1 MKLNQKMMRGFT
13 LIELMIVVAIIGILA
28 AVALPAYSEARAK
41 ARRADCQAV
50 VSEVAQ
56 FQQRWFSATDT
67 FLPSHTSGALT
78 TGFPAIL
85 SQCPKTGP
93 AVYNI
98 AVTTNGTSTTTATTF
113 DIIASPASGGVM
125 ASDRCGN
132 YKLTSKGEKLKVVA
146 GTESIDSDCWK

>member
-1 MKLNQKMMRGFT
+1 MKQNQQMMRGFT

-93 AVYNI
+93 ALYNI
-98 AVTTNGTSTTTATTF
+98 AVTTNATSTTTATSF
-113 DIIASPASGGVM
+113 QIDASPVSGSVM
-125 ASDRCGN
+125 ANDRCGGYRLN
-132 YKLTSKGEKLKVVA
+132 NKGEKRKVISTTA
-146 GTESIDSDCWK
+146 SEDTDCWK

>member
-1 MKLNQKMMRGFT
+1 MKYKQKMIRGFT

-56 FQQRWFSATDT
+56 FEQRWFSATDT

-78 TGFPAIL
+78 AGFPAIL

-98 AVTTNGTSTTTATTF
+98 AVTTNATSTTTATSF
-113 DIIASPASGGVM
+113 QIDASPVSGSVM
-125 ASDRCGN
+125 ANDRCGGYRLN
-132 YKLTSKGEKLKVVA
+132 NKGEKRKVISTTA
-146 GTESIDSDCWK
+146 SEDTDCWK